1 MLGGDMSAGSMR
13 AAIIILLLLLALA
26 LLSHRN
32 QNSHTDR
39 FAAAHA
45 PLIDVSIASV

>member
-13 AAIIILLLLLALA
+13 AAIIILLLLLLLA

-32 QNSHTDR
+32 SRSHTDR
-39 FAAAHA
+39 SAESHTRSVPAHA
-45 PLIDVSIASV
+45 SC